1 MTPELENKINQYYA
15 LSWSDSQKTD
25 IASTLIC
32 DLIEEVNAGV
42 REYEIS
48 TYLMDSFAIEQLEQ
62 VKKEIKKACIN
73 EVKYINCAP
82 EDITYERGI
91 LTGLKQSIE
100 IIDNH
105 IKQLKSPNK

>member
-1 MTPELENKINQYYA
+1 MSKEVKEYFIKTLMESKDNIRNKVELIK
-15 LSWSDSQKTD
+15 
-25 IASTLIC
+25 
-32 DLIEEVNAGV
+32 EVNAGV